1 MATISGV
8 QGYWQ
13 VDLIV
18 NENAIS
24 DSNIASNTSSANWEL
39 WIRRT
44 YASDF
49 PMYGTPTINITI
61 SGKTAY
67 SGSPYFAI
75 DSITANGVRLL
86 NGTVNDLEHNDD
98 GTIKNNVASFTW
110 TGSGF
115 SPNSV
120 SGSGAYPTATIPRKT
135 PAPNIEAY
143 VEDYGSLILEPKSSG
158 FSHTV
163 KLTFG
168 SKTYY
173 ITQTGEL
180 TTSTNAS
187 TIRIPS
193 TVAFPIR
200 FQIPTSF
207 YAEFTGKEAK
217 GTIEVTTYKSDNLQ
231 DTSIGTTSGELTIKC
246 SDKCKPSLLTKE
258 IIDIN
263 PTSVDVSGDRTYL
276 IVGKSTAQVTVT
288 LQSSGGSGDNN
299 TTLTS
304 VTING
309 KSANKSANKWTTE
322 FANIT
327 TNMFEIT
334 MTNSRGFDKTESF
347 SNGGKLIDYFDPT
360 FTGSVKRVE
369 PTTGEVKLTFNGKYY
384 KDIINIPNSR
394 SNTLELSYA
403 YKKKGASDWSTPD
416 NPVISGWSNTSAGY
430 EGTFIFPE
438 IYDYKSQFEIIIY
451 YKDAFGTRNIIF
463 PLTRGLPVFWW
474 DANTFNVV
482 GDTNQLYSTGRDM
495 RPLPE
500 GDDSRLY
507 WSCLANGL
515 YWYGKTYAVPNMP
528 TDWGFVW
535 KFGFVGGGDFSVLY
549 FTQSRGSIYRKSGN
563 SFEVSEWV
571 KISAE

>member
-75 DSITANGVRLL
+75 GSITANGVRLL
-86 NGTVNDLEHNDD
+86 NGTVTDLEHNDD

-288 LQSSGGSGDNN
+288 IRASGGSGDNN

-309 KSANKSANKWTTE
+309 KSANKSANKWNTE

-334 MTNSRGFDKTESF
+334 MTNSRGFEKTESF

-416 NPVISGWSNTSAGY
+416 NPVISGWSNTSTGY

-507 WSCLANGL
+507 WSSLANGL

-535 KFGFVGGGDFSVLY
+535 KFGFVGSGDFSVLY

-563 SFEVSEWV
+563 SFEISEWV